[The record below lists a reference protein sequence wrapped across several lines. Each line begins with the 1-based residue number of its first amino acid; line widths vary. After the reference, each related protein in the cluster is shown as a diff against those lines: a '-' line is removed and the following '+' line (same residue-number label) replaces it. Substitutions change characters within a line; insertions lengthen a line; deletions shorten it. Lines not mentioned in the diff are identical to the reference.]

1 MEDSTMNLAAGMLLL
16 FVSLGAMFAAAQTLP
31 TFQHIIVIVQENRT
45 PDNLF
50 GGNTTFEPGVDLQQ
64 SQLAQPWCL
73 GACFDPNHSHL
84 SWEKIWNPGN
94 GQAAMCNGGAS
105 MCTNPVKA
113 CPTGTK
119 CNNLPVST
127 PMYPQETYVSTTD
140 DQSVVA
146 PYFDIAS
153 KYGFAKV

>member
-64 SQLAQPWCL
+64 SQLAQPWCFGGLLRPQSQPSLL
-73 GACFDPNHSHL
+73 GKDLEPRERTSRHVQRRRIH
-84 SWEKIWNPGN
+84 
-94 GQAAMCNGGAS
+94 
-105 MCTNPVKA
+105 V
-113 CPTGTK
+113 
-119 CNNLPVST
+119 
-127 PMYPQETYVSTTD
+127 Y
-140 DQSVVA
+140 
-146 PYFDIAS
+146 
-153 KYGFAKV
+153 